1 MLHGYVFILHVV
13 GLRLRRVERSVH
25 ILRDVY
31 FALLAT
37 RAGHARDAANGLFAR
52 LDETAGLCIQL
63 LQKLGDQPALL
74 VCQGISQ
81 MRLLNLLIL
90 ILYGDG
96 LRRLQRLQ
104 RFLREFLCVHKGSPP
119 LTFFD
124 YYRLSIPVCQMNK
137 L

>member
-1 MLHGYVFILHVV
+1 MRDAELLENALHGSVRALDQAQEHMLHGYVFILHVV

-63 LQKLGDQPALL
+63 LQKLGGSARPPGLPGHKPNALAQS
-74 VCQGISQ
+74 V
-81 MRLLNLLIL
+81 
-90 ILYGDG
+90 D
-96 LRRLQRLQ
+96 
-104 RFLREFLCVHKGSPP
+104 
-119 LTFFD
+119 FD
-124 YYRLSIPVCQMNK
+124 IVWR
-137 L
+137 